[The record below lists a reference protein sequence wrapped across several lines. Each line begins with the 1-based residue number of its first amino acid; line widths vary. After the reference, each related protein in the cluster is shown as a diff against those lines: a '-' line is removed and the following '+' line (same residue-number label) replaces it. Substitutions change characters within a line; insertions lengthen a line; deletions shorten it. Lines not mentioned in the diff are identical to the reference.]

1 MNNRTEQFHFFATPE
16 EAKLIRDRE
25 KEIGIL
31 NESAYLR
38 KMAIDGY
45 LIQMDLS
52 DVKEAVRLLGITSA
66 NMNQYAKKANETG
79 KLYEED
85 IAEIKQMHNEQT
97 KFLKKILEAV
107 MYLYEEDSKK
117 KKWFYGKASAWL
129 CGLSAVQGDWGIPQ
143 QAKMRRVYTGALL
156 ANL

>member
-52 DVKEAVRLLGITSA
+52 DVKEAVRLLGITSS
-66 NMNQYAKKANETG
+66 NMNQYAKKASIY
-79 KLYEED
+79 KED
-85 IAEIKQMHNEQT
+85 IDDIRLHQEELWKVMKEI
-97 KFLKKILEAV
+97 LKR
-107 MYLYEEDSKK
+107 
-117 KKWFYGKASAWL
+117 
-129 CGLSAVQGDWGIPQ
+129 LSTI
-143 QAKMRRVYTGALL
+143 
-156 ANL
+156 

>member
-52 DVKEAVRLLGITSA
+52 DVKEAVRLLGITSS

-79 KLYEED
+79 SIYKED
-85 IAEIKQMHNEQT
+85 IDDIRLHQEELWKVMKEI
-97 KFLKKILEAV
+97 LKH
-107 MYLYEEDSKK
+107 
-117 KKWFYGKASAWL
+117 
-129 CGLSAVQGDWGIPQ
+129 LSTI
-143 QAKMRRVYTGALL
+143 
-156 ANL
+156 

>member
-52 DVKEAVRLLGITSA
+52 DVKEAVRLLGITSS

-79 KLYEED
+79 RCIWPLWL
-85 IAEIKQMHNEQT
+85 ISM
-97 KFLKKILEAV
+97 
-107 MYLYEEDSKK
+107 
-117 KKWFYGKASAWL
+117 KATVINQL
-129 CGLSAVQGDWGIPQ
+129 GRGP
-143 QAKMRRVYTGALL
+143 
-156 ANL
+156 N

>member
-1 MNNRTEQFHFFATPE
+1 MSLQGDVALDNRAVQFHFFATPG

-38 KMAIDGY
+38 KMVIDGY

-66 NMNQYAKKANETG
+66 NMNQYAKRENETG
-79 KLYEED
+79 SIYK
-85 IAEIKQMHNEQT
+85 
-97 KFLKKILEAV
+97 
-107 MYLYEEDSKK
+107 
-117 KKWFYGKASAWL
+117 
-129 CGLSAVQGDWGIPQ
+129 
-143 QAKMRRVYTGALL
+143 
-156 ANL
+156 

>member
-1 MNNRTEQFHFFATPE
+1 MDNRTVQFHFFATPE
-16 EAKLIRDRE
+16 EARLIRDRE

-79 KLYEED
+79 SIYKED
-85 IAEIKQMHNEQT
+85 IEDIKAHQIELWQVM
-97 KFLKKILEAV
+97 KSILQR
-107 MYLYEEDSKK
+107 
-117 KKWFYGKASAWL
+117 
-129 CGLSAVQGDWGIPQ
+129 LSTI
-143 QAKMRRVYTGALL
+143 
-156 ANL
+156 

>member
-1 MNNRTEQFHFFATPE
+1 MDNRTVQFHFFATPE

-38 KMAIDGY
+38 EMAIDGY

-52 DVKEAVRLLGITSA
+52 DVKEAVRLLGITAA

-79 KLYEED
+79 SIYKED
-85 IAEIKQMHNEQT
+85 IEDIKAHQDELWQVM
-97 KFLKKILEAV
+97 KSILQR
-107 MYLYEEDSKK
+107 
-117 KKWFYGKASAWL
+117 
-129 CGLSAVQGDWGIPQ
+129 LSTI
-143 QAKMRRVYTGALL
+143 
-156 ANL
+156 

>member
-1 MNNRTEQFHFFATPE
+1 MNNRMEQFHFFATPE

-52 DVKEAVRLLGITSA
+52 DVKEAVRLLGITSY

-79 KLYEED
+79 SIYKED
-85 IAEIKQMHNEQT
+85 IEDIKAHRDELWRVM
-97 KFLKKILEAV
+97 KSILQR
-107 MYLYEEDSKK
+107 
-117 KKWFYGKASAWL
+117 
-129 CGLSAVQGDWGIPQ
+129 LSTI
-143 QAKMRRVYTGALL
+143 
-156 ANL
+156 